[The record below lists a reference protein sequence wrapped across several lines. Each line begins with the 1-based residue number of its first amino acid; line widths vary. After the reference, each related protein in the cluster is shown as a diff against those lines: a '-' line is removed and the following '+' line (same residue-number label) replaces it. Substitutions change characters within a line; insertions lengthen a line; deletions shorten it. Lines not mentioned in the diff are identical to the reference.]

1 MLADLFRKPELE
13 EAVKRKSALLEREKA
28 RAKNAKERLRVSG
41 ERIRIVRTKNHI
53 LMAME
58 ERSDPRRPDVRRDL
72 EALDKELAEPHN
84 PDLERQLEGLDRE
97 LADLPCSDLKR
108 RLEALDREAADLH
121 NPGIRPREHDHFLL
135 SDVSEGAP
143 TFNGTDIPVQYMFD
157 YLEHTRNIYD
167 FLQDFPE
174 VKILN
179 AINAMRDHV
188 RAELPEHIRCDR
200 ERDNGEPVFW
210 GSGTSMRDLFE
221 QLADGRT
228 VDQYLASSSSPSR
241 EQVIRT
247 LEMAGLLME
256 AMAYENAIG

>member
-1 MLADLFRKPELE
+1 MLAELFRKPELE
-13 EAVKRKSALLEREKA
+13 EAVKRKRALLEREKA
-28 RAKNAKERLRVSG
+28 RAKNAKERLRVSR
-41 ERIRIVRTKNHI
+41 ERLRIVRTKNHI

-58 ERSDPRRPDVRRDL
+58 ERSDPRRPDVRRGL
-72 EALDKELAEPHN
+72 EALDSE
-84 PDLERQLEGLDRE
+84 
-97 LADLPCSDLKR
+97 AD
-108 RLEALDREAADLH
+108 DLH
-121 NPGIRPREHDHFLL
+121 NPGIRPREQDHFLL

-188 RAELPEHIRCDR
+188 RAELPVHVHSDR
-200 ERDNGEPVFW
+200 TRESGTPTFW
-210 GSGTSMRDLFE
+210 GSETSMKDLFE